1 MNGGRSSVRLAAVW
15 MMGAGLVAA
24 AGGALGCDVGTGA
37 VQSGGRGPLAGARQE
52 VTKFEGRWRMDGD
65 RTAAEVMRSNKGEF
79 NRRDLA
85 AAFDQMVLTLRPD
98 GTTEL
103 RTPEAVTNAKWFVEG
118 KTLMIVTRTAAGDV
132 IERGRLLDDGTLELT
147 VTDDSPLKLSRV
159 WMRRDAGRAAP
170 AAWRGE
176 GQRPPAFGGTRPA
189 TGPRYA
195 GGPS

>member
-1 MNGGRSSVRLAAVW
+1 MNGGRSSVRRAAAW

-37 VQSGGRGPLAGARQE
+37 VQGGGRGPVAGSRQE
-52 VTKFEGRWRMDGD
+52 VSKFEGRWRMEGD
-65 RTAAEVMRSNKGEF
+65 RTAAAVERNQKGEF
-79 NRRDLA
+79 DRRQLA

-103 RTPEAVTNAKWFVEG
+103 RTPQGVTNAKWLVEG
-118 KTLMIVTRTAAGDV
+118 KTLMIVTRTPAGDV

-147 VTDDSPLKLSRV
+147 VSDDSPLKLSRV
-159 WMRRDAGRAAP
+159 WLRRDDGRAAP
-170 AAWRGE
+170 AAWRGQ
-176 GQRPPAFGGTRPA
+176 GQRTPAAGAPRPA